1 MRFFKRNE
9 TKGPKPEGE
18 EAIQYSEHQPATVT
32 GSFGRAADGDRVWPN
47 PDDSDKAKFE
57 RSLEGL
63 SPKEKQ
69 QIREDMAEDIEAEE
83 NPPRF
88 IKGDDGEPVEN
99 HWRKLAEKHGFRFDD
114 QPKNLYVVE
123 DPVYGQV
130 AFELPDNPRTID
142 GQSWVVHDETHH
154 LSNEDMSE
162 IGEAYARI
170 KKLANEFASYT
181 VLPQQ
186 WWMNPAFEQ
195 KYDFGATVAP
205 TPPPL
210 KQSTKYFEDNFDPYP
225 KRLEPWTLDSY
236 ALCRQTLADFGLNAS
251 YDFFGEKGIIPLHA
265 KAKGG
270 LIRTVT
276 DDRHGT
282 TVTEYDPKTGRIAGQ
297 STTRRHPTSTIA
309 HHTEEKKSMPNDG
322 ILPTVPLPTEVFVDQ
337 RAYSHITREQL
348 ESRGL
353 NSLKVLHGNAVADEK
368 ALKEEAAR
376 LSELEV
382 ELADNVDRRYAK
394 TNKALSELNRLPY
407 NAGPGYHKAAQKKF
421 HKAQKKFHKAQK
433 KHTWAVADLT
443 GLRQSRQNINQLLRR
458 VTNDRVRIEN
468 AKHKRIR
475 ERDAEI
481 ELQERA
487 EKAITCPPLPRGD
500 VSETVVLTFVKKFG
514 LDANCY
520 EYAAISP
527 AGKRTWS
534 VTGQTQMN
542 GISWSKLL
550 QFVEYNE
557 GTPRFRQYALNSMT
571 RAVPFG
577 APKYNTGYAKNLFI
591 ESGLVTPDAR

>member
-69 QIREDMAEDIEAEE
+69 QVRDDMAEDIETEE

-88 IKGDDGEPVEN
+88 IKGDDGEPVQN
-99 HWRKLAEKHGFRFDD
+99 PFDKREL
-114 QPKNLYVVE
+114 PKNLYVVE
-123 DPVYGQV
+123 DPVYGRV
-130 AFELPDNPRTID
+130 AFELPDNPRPID
-142 GQSWVVHDETHH
+142 GQPWVIHDETHH

-162 IGEAYARI
+162 IGAAYARI
-170 KKLANEFASYT
+170 KKLANEFAELT
-181 VLPQQ
+181 AVPQQ

-205 TPPPL
+205 TPPL
-210 KQSTKYFEDNFDPYP
+210 KQSTRYFEDNFDPYP

-251 YDFFGEKGIIPLHA
+251 YDFFGEKG
-265 KAKGG
+265 G

-282 TVTEYDPKTGRIAGQ
+282 TVTEYDPKTGRITGQ
-297 STTRRHPTSTIA
+297 STTRRHPTNTIV

-322 ILPTVPLPTEVFVDQ
+322 ILPTTPIPTESFVSR
-337 RAYSHITREQL
+337 RAYMHLSRHHL
-348 ESRGL
+348 ADRGL
-353 NSLKVLHGNAVADEK
+353 DSLKVLHGNAVADEK
-368 ALKEEAAR
+368 ALEAEAAR
-376 LSELEV
+376 LSEIEV
-382 ELADNVDRRYAK
+382 ELADNVDRRQS
-394 TNKALSELNRLPY
+394 KASRSLRELNQLPY
-407 NAGPGYHKAAQKKF
+407 NAGASAHKAAQKKF
-421 HKAQKKFHKAQK
+421 HKHDAKYAR
-433 KHTWAVADLT
+433 AVADLT
-443 GLRQSRQNINQLLRR
+443 GLRQSRRNIKDLLSRVIAARALVESYKNQR
-458 VTNDRVRIEN
+458 T
-468 AKHKRIR
+468 R

-487 EKAITCPPLPRGD
+487 ERSVVCPPLPIGD
-500 VSETVVLTFVKKFG
+500 VSDTVVITFVKKFG
-514 LDANCY
+514 LDANRY

-542 GISWSKLL
+542 GISWSELL

-557 GTPRFRQYALNSMT
+557 GTPRFRQYALNSMMRVSPDSRFDPT
-571 RAVPFG
+571 VEAQR
-577 APKYNTGYAKNLFI
+577 KKINLFA
-591 ESGLVTPDAR
+591 EAGLETPRAR

>member
-9 TKGPKPEGE
+9 TKGPKLPSTSPRPLGE

-69 QIREDMAEDIEAEE
+69 QIREDIAAIEAEE

-88 IKGDDGEPVEN
+88 IKGDDGEPVQN
-99 HWRKLAEKHGFRFDD
+99 PFDKREL
-114 QPKNLYVVE
+114 PKNLYVVE
-123 DPVYGQV
+123 DPVYGRV
-130 AFELPDNPRTID
+130 AFEFPDNPRPID
-142 GQSWVVHDETHH
+142 GQPWVISDETHH

-162 IGEAYARI
+162 IGAAYARI

-195 KYDFGATVAP
+195 KYTLGATSAP
-205 TPPPL
+205 TPPL
-210 KQSTKYFEDNFDPYP
+210 KQSKHYFEDTFERTAD
-225 KRLEPWTLDSY
+225 WTLESY
-236 ALCRQTLADFGLNAS
+236 AECRQTLADFGLNAS
-251 YDFFGEKGIIPLHA
+251 CDPFGEKGVIPIHA
-265 KAKGG
+265 EVKGG

-297 STTRRHPTSTIA
+297 STTRKHPTSPIV
-309 HHTEEKKSMPNDG
+309 HHTEEKSVPNDG

-421 HKAQKKFHKAQK
+421 HKAQKK
-433 KHTWAVADLT
+433 HTRAVADLT

-487 EKAITCPPLPRGD
+487 EKAITCPPMPRGD

-557 GTPRFRQYALNSMT
+557 GTPRFRQYALNSMMRVSPDSRFDPT
-571 RAVPFG
+571 VEAQRT
-577 APKYNTGYAKNLFI
+577 KINLFR
-591 ESGLVTPDAR
+591 EAGLETPHAR

>member
-1 MRFFKRNE
+1 MKFSELIRKRAEMKNLNAKP
-9 TKGPKPEGE
+9 TSLPSTSPK
-18 EAIQYSEHQPATVT
+18 PATVT

-69 QIREDMAEDIEAEE
+69 QVREHVAAIQAEE

-88 IKGDDGEPVEN
+88 IKGDDGEPVQN
-99 HWRKLAEKHGFRFDD
+99 PFDKREL
-114 QPKNLYVVE
+114 PKNLYVVE
-123 DPVYGQV
+123 DPVYGRV
-130 AFELPDNPRTID
+130 AFEFPDNPRPID
-142 GQSWVVHDETHH
+142 GSPWVVHDETHH

-162 IGEAYARI
+162 IGAAYARI

-186 WWMNPAFEQ
+186 WWINPAFEQ
-195 KYDFGATVAP
+195 KYTLGATSAP

-225 KRLEPWTLDSY
+225 KRLEPWTLDNY
-236 ALCRQTLADFGLNAS
+236 ALCRQTLADFDLNAS
-251 YDFFGEKGIIPLHA
+251 YDFLGEKGIIPIHA
-265 KAKGG
+265 EVKSR

-282 TVTEYDPKTGRIAGQ
+282 TVTEYDPKTGRITGQ
-297 STTRRHPTSTIA
+297 STTRRHPTNTIV

-421 HKAQKKFHKAQK
+421 HKAQKK
-433 KHTWAVADLT
+433 HTRAVADLT

-468 AKHKRIR
+468 AKYKRIR

-481 ELQERA
+481 ERMERA
-487 EKAITCPPLPRGD
+487 EKGVTCPPLPRGD
-500 VSETVVLTFVKKFG
+500 VSKTVVITFVKKFG
-514 LDANCY
+514 LDTNRY

-534 VTGQTQMN
+534 VTGRTQMN
-542 GISWSKLL
+542 GISWSELL

-557 GTPRFRQYALNSMT
+557 GTPRFRQYALNSMIRVSPT
-571 RAVPFG
+571 EDWTHGGVTI
-577 APKYNTGYAKNLFI
+577 NKNLFR
-591 ESGLVTPDAR
+591 EAGLETPHAR

>member
-9 TKGPKPEGE
+9 TKGP
-18 EAIQYSEHQPATVT
+18 
-32 GSFGRAADGDRVWPN
+32 
-47 PDDSDKAKFE
+47 
-57 RSLEGL
+57 
-63 SPKEKQ
+63 
-69 QIREDMAEDIEAEE
+69 
-83 NPPRF
+83 
-88 IKGDDGEPVEN
+88 
-99 HWRKLAEKHGFRFDD
+99 
-114 QPKNLYVVE
+114 
-123 DPVYGQV
+123 
-130 AFELPDNPRTID
+130 ID
-142 GQSWVVHDETHH
+142 GQPWVIHDETHH

-162 IGEAYARI
+162 IGEAFLVRRI

-195 KYDFGATVAP
+195 KYTLGQAAAMQDNGTTP
-205 TPPPL
+205 PPPL

-225 KRLEPWTLDSY
+225 KRLEPWRLDSY

-251 YDFFGEKGIIPLHA
+251 YDPLGEKWIIPIHA
-265 KAKGG
+265 KAKSR

-282 TVTEYDPKTGRIAGQ
+282 TVTEYDPKTGRITGQ
-297 STTRRHPTSTIA
+297 STTRRHPTNTIV

-322 ILPTVPLPTEVFVDQ
+322 ILPTTPIPTESFVSR
-337 RAYSHITREQL
+337 RAYSHLRRHHL
-348 ESRGL
+348 ADRGL
-353 NSLKVLHGNAVADEK
+353 DSLKVLHGNAVADEK
-368 ALKEEAAR
+368 ALEAEAAR
-376 LSELEV
+376 LSEIEV
-382 ELADNVDRRYAK
+382 ELADNVDRRQS
-394 TNKALSELNRLPY
+394 KASRSLSELNRLPY
-407 NAGPGYHKAAQKKF
+407 NAGPGYHKAQKKF
-421 HKAQKKFHKAQK
+421 HKAQKKFHKAEE
-433 KHTWAVADLT
+433 KHTRAVAELT

-468 AKHKRIR
+468 AKNQRTR

-542 GISWSKLL
+542 GISWSELL

-557 GTPRFRQYALNSMT
+557 GTPRFRQYALNSMMRVSPDSRFDPT
-571 RAVPFG
+571 VEAQR
-577 APKYNTGYAKNLFI
+577 KKINLFA
-591 ESGLVTPDAR
+591 EAGLETPHAR

>member
-47 PDDSDKAKFE
+47 PDESDKAKFE

-69 QIREDMAEDIEAEE
+69 QIREDIAAIEAEE

-88 IKGDDGEPVEN
+88 IKGEDGEPVKN
-99 HWRKLAEKHGFRFDD
+99 PWSNS
-114 QPKNLYVVE
+114 KNLYVVE
-123 DPVYGQV
+123 DPVYGRV
-130 AFELPDNPRTID
+130 AFELPMVPRPID
-142 GQSWVVHDETHH
+142 GSPWVVQDETHH
-154 LSNEDMSE
+154 RSNEDMSE
-162 IGEAYARI
+162 IGAAYSRI

-195 KYDFGATVAP
+195 KYDFGATIAP
-205 TPPPL
+205 TPPL

-251 YDFFGEKGIIPLHA
+251 YDPFGEKGIVPIHA
-265 KAKGG
+265 EVKSR

-282 TVTEYDPKTGRIAGQ
+282 TVTEYDPKTGRITGQ
-297 STTRRHPTSTIA
+297 STTRRHLTNTIV
-309 HHTEEKKSMPNDG
+309 HHTEEKKSMTNDS
-322 ILPTVPLPTEVFVDQ
+322 ILPTTPIPTESFVSR
-337 RAYSHITREQL
+337 RAYMHL
-348 ESRGL
+348 SRHHLAYRSL
-353 NSLKVLHGNAVADEK
+353 NSLKILHGNAVSDEK
-368 ALKEEAAR
+368 ALEAEAAR

-382 ELADNVDRRYAK
+382 ELADNVDRRHAK
-394 TNKALSELNRLPY
+394 ANKALSDLNLLPLS
-407 NAGPGYHKAAQKKF
+407 AGPGDHKAAQKKF
-421 HKAQKKFHKAQK
+421 RKHDAKYAQAIAELK
-433 KHTWAVADLT
+433 
-443 GLRQSRQNINQLLRR
+443 GLRQSRANIKQLLSR
-458 VTNDRVRIEN
+458 VIAARALVESYKNQ
-468 AKHKRIR
+468 RIR

-481 ELQERA
+481 ERQERA
-487 EKAITCPPLPRGD
+487 AKAVTCPPLPRGD
-500 VSETVVLTFVKKFG
+500 VSETVVITFVKKFG
-514 LDANCY
+514 LDTNRY

-534 VTGQTQMN
+534 VTGRTQMN
-542 GISWSKLL
+542 GISWSELL

-571 RAVPFG
+571 RSVSLG
-577 APKYNTGYAKNLFI
+577 APVSANSYPQNLFH
-591 ESGLVTPDAR
+591 EAGLETPHAR